1 MEKGILSKILDRFL
15 IYLEVLPE
23 NLRLF
28 CFSALFFFIT
38 IDIAL
43 VIYNNLGNE
52 NFSYIDWG
60 KKKIL
65 KVGFI
70 MFALYKYEWLLNG
83 VKSFFFYAV
92 EKAIRSPIATGE
104 YFTNPSYLVDKG
116 IELAVY
122 VTKAIGYHPKTW
134 VYTVFAFLIFI
145 GFIVIAIQLIICW
158 IEFYFLTG
166 FSIIFLPFG
175 ALDMGLEYYK
185 NVFKTIISAT
195 IKLAVLSFWVSFSN
209 VILDELFSLANKTDL
224 SFSNI
229 GMIAGVV
236 YVLMAIMTVLP
247 SMTSGLLT
255 GSPMVNASAAI
266 SGAMSATGGAV
277 VGTYHAARGTFE
289 TLKGAYKGAKTG
301 VKAGQATSTF
311 IGGPAGAV
319 VGTVVG
325 GAVGTVGAVVGGS
338 YAGTKYGV
346 TKQESKKD
354 SKENKINS
362 TSHSNTN
369 SEIKNTPSSTNN
381 VASENKNI
389 STQNSQTT
397 ASTINNQVKSSE
409 NTSGQT
415 TNISTSNNFGTTI
428 SSDTT
433 ASNSSTNII
442 NNEIGNQ
449 NISSSG
455 RVKNNLP
462 NWAKE
467 DY

>member
-92 EKAIRSPIATGE
+92 EKAIRSPVATGE
-104 YFTNPSYLVDKG
+104 YFTNPSYLVDRG

-134 VYTVFAFLIFI
+134 LYTVFSCLIFI

-185 NVFKTIISAT
+185 NVFKTIVSAT

-209 VILDELFSLANKTDL
+209 VILDELFSLANKADL
-224 SFSNI
+224 SFSSI
-229 GMIAGVV
+229 GTIAGVV

-255 GSPMVNASAAI
+255 GSPMVNASAAM
-266 SGAMSATGGAV
+266 SGAISAAGGAV
-277 VGTYHAARGTFE
+277 SGTYHAARGTFE

-301 VKAGQATSTF
+301 VKAGQATGTF

-338 YAGTKYGV
+338 YAGVKYGV
-346 TKQESKKD
+346 TKQT
-354 SKENKINS
+354 SKEETKKEKIDSNK
-362 TSHSNTN
+362 SNTN
-369 SEIKNTPSSTNN
+369 SEIKNTSTSTNN
-381 VASENKNI
+381 TTSESKYM
-389 STQNSQTT
+389 SSQNSQTT
-397 ASTINNQVKSSE
+397 ST
-409 NTSGQT
+409 
-415 TNISTSNNFGTTI
+415 TSNVSNQ
-428 SSDTT
+428 
-433 ASNSSTNII
+433 SNSGTSYET
-442 NNEIGNQ
+442 G
-449 NISSSG
+449 SSKIESS
-455 RVKNNLP
+455 RKTKNNLP
-462 NWAKE
+462 EWAKE